1 MKAIELKKEE
11 TNNFGDLIRVFNL
24 VNMENNEVLFSYT
37 FLHHEGHHETFL
49 YDLRLFK
56 TMIKSFL

>member
-11 TNNFGDLIRVFNL
+11 TNSFGDLIRVFEL
-24 VNMENNEVLFSYT
+24 FDFETNEVLFSYT
-37 FLHHEGHHETFL
+37 FLHHEGQHETFL